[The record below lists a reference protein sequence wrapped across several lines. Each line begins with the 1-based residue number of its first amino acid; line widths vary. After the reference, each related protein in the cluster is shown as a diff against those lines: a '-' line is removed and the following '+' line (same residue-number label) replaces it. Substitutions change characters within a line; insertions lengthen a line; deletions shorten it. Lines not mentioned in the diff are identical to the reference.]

1 LGDDFK
7 KTPKRRKMEIKVR
20 EVRKKSITKPEDV
33 AKILQDIL
41 KVEDKYD
48 QDKEHFWVLG
58 LNSRNVLQYL
68 ELVSLGSLNASLVHP
83 REVFRL
89 SVHKAVASLIVAH
102 NHPSGETEPSRED
115 LEITKRLKEA
125 GKILGIEV
133 LDHIII
139 TRTEYI
145 SFTEKNLI

>member
-1 LGDDFK
+1 MK
-7 KTPKRRKMEIKVR
+7 IQVVR
-20 EVRKKSITKPEDV
+20 EFKKKSITKPEDV
-33 AKILQDIL
+33 ARILQDIL
-41 KVEDKYD
+41 KAEDRYD

-89 SVHKAVASLIVAH
+89 SVHKAVASIIIAH

-115 LEITKRLKEA
+115 LEITKRLTEA
-125 GKILGIEV
+125 GKILGIDV
-133 LDHIII
+133 LDHTII
-139 TRTEYI
+139 TRKDYL
-145 SFTEKNLI
+145 SFKEKNLI